1 MLNVTDKRLEN
12 VIGILL
18 RAGVLLAAAV
28 VLIGAVLY
36 LAGHAS
42 EPVHYSTFNPMGH
55 GLNSIAGIFAGVLHL
70 QAPAVIQFGILLL
83 IATPVARVALA
94 LFGFLFERD
103 YLYTVVSAIV
113 LGILF
118 YSLLQT
124 G

>member
-1 MLNVTDKRLEN
+1 MLHVTDKRLEN
-12 VIGILL
+12 VMGLLL

-28 VLIGAVLY
+28 VLAGAGLY
-36 LAGHAS
+36 LVGHAG
-42 EPVHYSTFNPMGH
+42 ELVHYSSFRPMGH
-55 GLNSIAGIFAGVLHL
+55 GLNSIAGIFTGALHL
-70 QAPAVIQFGILLL
+70 EAAAVIQLGILLL

-94 LFGFLFERD
+94 LFGFLLERD

-113 LGILF
+113 LGVLI